1 MAFSAN
7 APFKSDRI
15 EEIQLSCQCCSGK
28 KLLNHQLVQRL
39 VSVEQDLVDVAKR
52 LLRTAGDPVSAVVR
66 FLHERPENSSLP
78 GYVVD
83 RLLVEAF
90 GDKEH
95 IPGLISVLAGHM
107 KETIRQSNVIN
118 IINEHAA
125 VERWGN
131 YIIKAKELIKFEISR
146 EKGKLVLKDIVGLK
160 AVENGIELGLERIL
174 IDPPKLQ
181 VTVRLGVFPVQRTVD
196 IV

>member
-1 MAFSAN
+1 MN
-7 APFKSDRI
+7 
-15 EEIQLSCQCCSGK
+15 CQCCSGK
-28 KLLNHQLVQRL
+28 KRLNHQLVQKL

-52 LLRTAGDPVSAVVR
+52 ILRTAGDPVSAVVR
-66 FLHERPENSSLP
+66 FLHERPENTSLP

-90 GDKEH
+90 GDKEE

-131 YIIKAKELIKFEISR
+131 YIIKAKELIKFEIGR

-181 VTVRLGVFPVQRTVD
+181 VTVRLGIFPVQRTVD